1 MSHMSGMTGT
11 GDIKIST
18 LKGDVQITSSPGQSG
33 SPGNAAMTIKTP
45 DGEVKI
51 DVKQMEEAAKQMEA
65 LAAEKEAKK

>member
-1 MSHMSGMTGT
+1 MP
-11 GDIKIST
+11 
-18 LKGDVQITSSPGQSG
+18 SSPGQSG